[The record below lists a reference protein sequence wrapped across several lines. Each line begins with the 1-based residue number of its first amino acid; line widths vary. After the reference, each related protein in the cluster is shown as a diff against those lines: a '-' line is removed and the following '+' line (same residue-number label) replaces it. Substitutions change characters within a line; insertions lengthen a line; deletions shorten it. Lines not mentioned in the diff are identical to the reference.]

1 LSLHPHVK
9 QRELAAK
16 IIIIIRMSY
25 GGMMVGEKDKMN

>member
-16 IIIIIRMSY
+16 IIIIRMSY